1 MDEQINTAARCISA
15 SLKEHERL
23 TVPEISL
30 MLGGKRDLLAQT
42 LAWLLARD
50 LIVFGR
56 DNGNLYVMTRQSLS
70 ASV

>member
-1 MDEQINTAARCISA
+1 MDEQMNTAARCISE

-30 MLGGKRDLLAQT
+30 MLGGKRELLART

-56 DNGNLYVMTRQSLS
+56 DKGNLYVMTREPLS
-70 ASV
+70 TSV